1 MIFTFK
7 KRFADLSFQLVEYL
21 LVEECLS
28 EFVAA
33 AWTVNTVDLYQNPC
47 NTFSVYFEKKVR
59 YAVVIAGVF

>member
-1 MIFTFK
+1 MYYIYIQK

-33 AWTVNTVDLYQNPC
+33 A
-47 NTFSVYFEKKVR
+47 
-59 YAVVIAGVF
+59 